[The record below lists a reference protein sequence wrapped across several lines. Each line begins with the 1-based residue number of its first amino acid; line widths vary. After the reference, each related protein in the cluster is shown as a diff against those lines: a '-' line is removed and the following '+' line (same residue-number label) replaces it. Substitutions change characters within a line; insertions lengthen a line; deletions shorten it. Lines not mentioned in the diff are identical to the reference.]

1 MALLEGKTAETIAK
15 EIIEKAVKNVQIELS
30 AQTFAE
36 LVKLTRYNNRTTIFN
51 RGEKSYEQNKE
62 NWIRETTEKLVT
74 SRYDQLEKQMNK
86 AQQDSAN
93 EYFQLLVS
101 KGMDKAKAY
110 DEAFGV
116 DPKPEV
122 PTPAPATTAPAT
134 K

>member
-1 MALLEGKTAETIAK
+1 MALLEGKPAETIAK

-36 LVKLTRYNNRTTIFN
+36 LVKLTRYSNRVTIFN

-62 NWIRETTEKLVT
+62 NWIRETTEKLIT

-86 AQQDSAN
+86 AAQDSAN

-101 KGMDKAKAY
+101 RGMDKAKAY

-116 DPKPEV
+116 APKPD
-122 PTPAPATTAPAT
+122 PTPIPIASTAR
-134 K
+134 